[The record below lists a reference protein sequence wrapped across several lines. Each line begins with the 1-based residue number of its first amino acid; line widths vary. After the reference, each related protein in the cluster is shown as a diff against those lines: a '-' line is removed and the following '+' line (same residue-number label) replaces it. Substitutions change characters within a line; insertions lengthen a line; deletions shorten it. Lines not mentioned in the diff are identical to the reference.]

1 MTCPRSQNTLAAGP
15 THPPRSGVF
24 PSPAHFPFCPEA
36 TPKAR
41 GKSAEVQGP
50 PRSSTAPSA
59 GLSAGEP
66 VRRGGGSQ
74 PGAEAVLRVPPPRS
88 GPLRSPREAFCSPSQ
103 ERDSAGR
110 QAAKAGCDPHHLPSA
125 PRTQTS
131 VPNLA
136 AHPARSPGTGL
147 RPRGRASAVT
157 AGPQDAPA
165 QTHGGPEAVREPAE
179 GRPARSGQVSAPELV
194 FWVVTGCRGDSARP
208 QARTPWVSAGPPP
221 SRGPGCVLCPACC
234 PGTPRAG
241 REQGCDTPH
250 CPLPS
255 GGSVGVLV
263 RATRGRLHAMKH
275 ERSE

>member
-36 TPKAR
+36 APKA
-41 GKSAEVQGP
+41 GGESAEVQGP
-50 PRSSTAPSA
+50 PRSSTAPS
-59 GLSAGEP
+59 
-66 VRRGGGSQ
+66 
-74 PGAEAVLRVPPPRS
+74 RS

-103 ERDSAGR
+103 ERDSARR

-136 AHPARSPGTGL
+136 AQPARSPGTGL

-179 GRPARSGQVSAPELV
+179 GRPARSGQVSAPEIV

-208 QARTPWVSAGPPP
+208 QARMPWVSAGPPT

-241 REQGCDTPH
+241 REQGWDTPH